1 MDDRKQESQ
10 KTVVAFIAGLL
21 IGGLLVWVFT
31 GTPETEAPV
40 MDTDTDTERVTETD
54 DTDDIFTNGTV
65 DDEAATTTDDEVVA
79 PPAPTGDGSVSMDDQ
94 PAGATVVLDAV
105 VYPGAEGWIA
115 VHEST
120 GGTLGNALG
129 AARFN
134 TAAGLTP
141 TSVALLRATT
151 PGQTYSVVFYA
162 ENGDRIFDLRTDAQ
176 VEVAGTFVAQ

>member
-40 MDTDTDTERVTETD
+40 VDTRDDTQVTETD

-65 DDEAATTTDDEVVA
+65 DDEAATTPDDAVA
-79 PPAPTGDGSVSMDDQ
+79 TPAPTGNGSVSVNDQ
-94 PAGATVVLDAV
+94 PAGAAV
-105 VYPGAEGWIA
+105 ALGAVAYPATEGWIA
-115 VHEST
+115 VHESI
-120 GGTLGNALG
+120 GGSLGNALG

-141 TSVALLRATT
+141 TSVSLLRATT
-151 PGQTYSVVFYA
+151 PGETYSVVFYS

-176 VEVAGTFVAQ
+176 IEVAGTFVAK